1 MQNDLKINVMNN
13 TPTEYELSVRKEH
26 RNNCRAFAGF
36 LFVIVLAIIAKP
48 PNSEYIWII
57 LTLLS
62 ISIPTSIAS
71 INIERNTAFGQE
83 QNSKPLHAFSVAF
96 MYIPAIIAISL
107 LISTVSAGAGA
118 TFAVTSIIWLWVII
132 TQRKNT

>member
-1 MQNDLKINVMNN
+1 MNN

-48 PNSEYIWII
+48 PNSEYMWII

-71 INIERNTAFGQE
+71 VNIERNTIFGQQ
-83 QNSKPLHAFSVAF
+83 QNSKPLHVFSMVF
-96 MYIPAIIAISL
+96 MYIPAILAISM
-107 LISTVSAGAGA
+107 LISTVSAAAGA
-118 TFAVTSIIWLWVII
+118 TFAITSFIWLWVVIA
-132 TQRKNT
+132 QRRNA